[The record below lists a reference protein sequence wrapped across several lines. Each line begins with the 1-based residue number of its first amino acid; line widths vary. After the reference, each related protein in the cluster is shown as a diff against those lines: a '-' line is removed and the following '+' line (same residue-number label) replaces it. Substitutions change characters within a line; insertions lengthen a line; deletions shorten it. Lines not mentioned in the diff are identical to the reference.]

1 MATVF
6 STKDPNPGVWFKF
19 NEDDPDSGEIKI
31 RVINAAR
38 RNEINKACNKHR
50 VEYKHGQRFD
60 VTDPNDDL
68 FSQMLWEYAIVD
80 WNGLEDDDGKTLVC
94 TNETKLFLMQN
105 HVGFAQFVGKC
116 MEKLGEEEENRVAII
131 KKNSLSES
139 NGSKKSL
146 PAKDAG
152 K

>member
-1 MATVF
+1 MATIF

-19 NEDDPDSGEIKI
+19 DENDPDSGEIKI
-31 RVINAAR
+31 RVVNATR
-38 RNEINKACNKHR
+38 RNEIQKACNRKR
-50 VEYKHGQRFD
+50 VEYKNGQRFEVSD
-60 VTDPNDDL
+60 MNDDL

-105 HVGFAQFVGKC
+105 HVGFAQFIGKC

-131 KKNSLSES
+131 KKNSLNELSV
-139 NGSKKSL
+139 SKKNP